1 MTRTTDSS
9 NDQLP
14 HDQPPGE
21 HALTS
26 LANLTATTPGLPCRT
41 TDPELWF
48 SRSSSDRALAVA
60 LCQQCPL
67 RRPCAQYAIDN
78 DERGVW
84 GGTTA
89 ADRRSFRDVWPW
101 RFDGQGH
108 LRLACGSEDAYRSH
122 FGYQERPCEACVQA
136 HEEHITAQRRDRLD
150 EEHAAGGSVAG
161 YFLHRRLGEPA
172 CGACL
177 GAQRAASAAARRRK
191 AGRGLRRARTAS
203 VTPGVTEAL
212 SGAPA
217 GAHALPI
224 AS

>member
-1 MTRTTDSS
+1 M
-9 NDQLP
+9 
-14 HDQPPGE
+14 
-21 HALTS
+21 TS
-26 LANLTATTPGLPCRT
+26 LADLTARTPGLPCRT

-48 SRSSSDRALAVA
+48 SRSSSERALAVA
-60 LCQQCPL
+60 LCQECPL

-101 RFDGQGH
+101 RFDRQGR
-108 LRLACGSEDAYRSH
+108 LRLACGSEEAYRAH

-136 HEEHITAQRRDRLD
+136 HEEHITGQRRARLE

-191 AGRGLRRARTAS
+191 AGRGLQRRRAAS
-203 VTPGVTEAL
+203 GP
-212 SGAPA
+212 SGAAEPLPSPQTAAQPLALA
-217 GAHALPI
+217 G
-224 AS
+224 